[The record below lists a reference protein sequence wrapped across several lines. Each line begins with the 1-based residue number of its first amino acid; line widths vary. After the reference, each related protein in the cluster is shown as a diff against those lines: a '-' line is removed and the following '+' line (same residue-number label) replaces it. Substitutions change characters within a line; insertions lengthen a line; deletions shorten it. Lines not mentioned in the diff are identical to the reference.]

1 MMFQKII
8 NKLFLMG
15 SHNSQEFFNCDGE
28 KIKKQFIVKNGYV
41 KKYSSSNSYLE
52 IDIIKF
58 FVNYYKKYIPEGD
71 FNLQIIEKSVYFSH
85 KIMDISIL
93 QYFVP
98 KKKLFNKTER
108 LFGLYINAPGTL
120 LYNIKQINPNI
131 SKIEVHVG
139 EDKYKAK
146 NYFKYKNSYWLLDI
160 ENFYFKIY
168 DKYGN
173 IIDNL
178 DDISQIIPKIVRYN
192 GGKKRVFGEGLWTI

>member
-1 MMFQKII
+1 MFQKII

-28 KIKKQFIVKNGYV
+28 KIQKQFIIKNGYV

-52 IDIIKF
+52 IDIMKF
-58 FVNYYKKYIPEGD
+58 FVNYYKKHIPEGD
-71 FNLQIIEKSVYFSH
+71 FKLQVMGKSIYFSH
-85 KIMDISIL
+85 KVMDVSVL
-93 QYFVP
+93 QYFIS
-98 KKKLFNKTER
+98 KKKLFKETKK
-108 LFGLYINAPGTL
+108 LFDLYINTPGTL

-160 ENFYFKIY
+160 ENFYFRMY
-168 DKYGN
+168 DKNGIIITKLDN
-173 IIDNL
+173 IL
-178 DDISQIIPKIVRYN
+178 QPTPKIVKYN
-192 GGKKRVFGEGLWTI
+192 GGKKRLFGDGLWTI